1 MDTFDIK
8 KYLIENKLNE
18 SPNRLE
24 THYNFNDDF
33 DIATENQI
41 DLLANKISYDLID
54 KKIVNKRFQKSVEN
68 SIKNELKEFLYA
80 IQDNIWD
87 SNMYKVY
94 LDARN
99 QQPSDSTPKPG
110 ENK

>member
-1 MDTFDIK
+1 MDNFDLK
-8 KYLIENKLNE
+8 KYLTENKLNE

-41 DLLANKISYDLID
+41 DILANRITWDLVD
-54 KKIVNKRFQKSVEN
+54 KRIVNKRFEKAVEK

-80 IQDNIWD
+80 IQDNISN

-94 LDARN
+94 LDTRN
-99 QQPSDSTPKPG
+99 QQTSDSTPKPG
-110 ENK
+110 ESK